1 MYYLYHF
8 GIIRIIII
16 IIEISKTLLV
26 ALLKVP
32 KNLNLKCQNLW
43 VIAFICP

>member
-8 GIIRIIII
+8 GTIII
-16 IIEISKTLLV
+16 IIEISKTLLA

-32 KNLNLKCQNLW
+32 RNLNLKCQNLW
-43 VIAFICP
+43 IIAFIYP